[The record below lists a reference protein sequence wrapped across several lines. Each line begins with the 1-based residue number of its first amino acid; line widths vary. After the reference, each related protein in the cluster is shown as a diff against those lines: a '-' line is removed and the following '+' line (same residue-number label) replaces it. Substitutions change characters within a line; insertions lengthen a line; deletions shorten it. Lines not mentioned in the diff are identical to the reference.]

1 MKLSTGSPI
10 AYLRTT
16 CAMCRRHVTATALVV
31 VLLASMS
38 SAHGPAAAQAAQAAQ
53 AAPGN
58 TSTTSGSSRPK
69 CNIEDVKSKLAS
81 VRPAMANALMIIGL
95 AIRSDNCPA
104 VGNVL
109 ALLSRDKV
117 TAGRK
122 LEGERP
128 FDPAAAAAELAA
140 ARADAEISAV
150 IAAELAGESH
160 ELRRLLLEAAVM
172 ADFGK
177 TLARDQLLMQLERAA
192 GSAQ

>member
-1 MKLSTGSPI
+1 MKPSTHSPM
-10 AYLRTT
+10 AHLRTT
-16 CAMCRRHVTATALVV
+16 FAMCHRHVTATALVV
-31 VLLASMS
+31 VLFAAMS
-38 SAHGPAAAQAAQAAQ
+38 SAHGPAAAQANASNT
-53 AAPGN
+53 PGAGKPDCK
-58 TSTTSGSSRPK
+58 TEG
-69 CNIEDVKSKLAS
+69 VKKSLANL
-81 VRPAMANALMIIGL
+81 PQTLQKALRVVEL

-177 TLARDQLLMQLERAA
+177 TLARDQLLIQLERAA

>member
-31 VLLASMS
+31 VLFAAMS
-38 SAHGPAAAQAAQAAQ
+38 SAHGPAAAQAAQAA
-53 AAPGN
+53 PGN
-58 TSTTSGSSRPK
+58 ASSTSGSSRQK
-69 CNIEDVKSKLAS
+69 CDIEKVKSSLAS
-81 VRPAMANALMIIGL
+81 LRPAIANALMIVEL

-150 IAAELAGESH
+150 IAAELAGENH
-160 ELRRLLLEAAVM
+160 ELRRLLLEASVM